1 MPGKLEFTRIQR
13 MVTRMG
19 MKNWVVLG
27 MVLLCAAVAPAQK
40 RGKVDINTETPEG
53 QALQAIGQ
61 EADPVKKL
69 ALLEE
74 FLQKH
79 PAHPGAL
86 WVLGQAETAYAK
98 AGQHDKV
105 LATVPKILAA
115 DPADVEMAHQ
125 GLKSAEAKGDTALVV
140 EWAQKTRESAQAAEK
155 LPKPADE
162 DELENWKHT
171 VDFAQQV
178 QKYCDYSLYAHALKV
193 ADPAGKIQAGE
204 ALAKANPQS
213 EYVPQLNETLFVAYR
228 QANQNDKAVALGE
241 KLLGANKANEDILLV
256 MLDHYARAK
265 DAAKVEQT
273 AQAMVDMMKTKAPPQ
288 GVDPAAWEK
297 KKTTV
302 MGIGLHVLGVSYS
315 NAGKAAQADKTLRE
329 ALPLLTEEQ
338 MKAEALFHLGLS
350 NYKMGNGAK
359 DGSKL
364 ILEAMRFNQ
373 QCAAIKSPWQAQA
386 TKNIAAIRTQYR
398 MK

>member
-1 MPGKLEFTRIQR
+1 MNIGAAL
-13 MVTRMG
+13 V
-19 MKNWVVLG
+19 

-40 RGKVDINTETPEG
+40 RAKVDINAETPEG

-61 EADPVKKL
+61 EADPAKKL
-69 ALLEE
+69 AQMEE

-79 PAHPGAL
+79 PSHPGAL
-86 WVLGQAETAYAK
+86 WVLGQAEAAYAK

-125 GLKSAEAKGDTALVV
+125 ALKSAEAKNDTALVV
-140 EWAQKTRESAQAAEK
+140 EWSQKTREAAKAAEK
-155 LPKPADE
+155 TPKPADE
-162 DELENWKHT
+162 DQVESWKHT

-178 QKYCDYSLYAHALKV
+178 QKYCDYSLYAQALKTT
-193 ADPAGKIQAGE
+193 DPAGKILAGE
-204 ALAKANPQS
+204 ALAQASPQS
-213 EYVPQLNETLFVAYR
+213 EYLPQLNETLFVAYR
-228 QANQNDKAVALGE
+228 QANQAPKAVALGE
-241 KLLGANKANEDILLV
+241 KLLAANKANEDVLLV
-256 MLDHYARAK
+256 MIDQYARNK
-265 DAAKVEQT
+265 EAAKVEQT
-273 AQAMVDMMKTKAPPQ
+273 AQAMVEMMKTKPVPA

-302 MGIGLHVLGVSYS
+302 MGIGMHVLGVSYS
-315 NAGKAAQADKTLRE
+315 NAGKAAQADKALRE
-329 ALPLLTEEQ
+329 ALPLLTDEQ

-350 NYKMGNGAK
+350 NYKMGSGAK

-373 QCAAIKSPWQAQA
+373 MCAAIKSPWQAQA
-386 TKNIAAIRTQYR
+386 NKNIAAIRTQYR

>member
-1 MPGKLEFTRIQR
+1 MTKMNIGAAL
-13 MVTRMG
+13 V
-19 MKNWVVLG
+19 
-27 MVLLCAAVAPAQK
+27 MVLLYATVAPAQK
-40 RGKVDINTETPEG
+40 RAKVDINAETPEG

-61 EADPVKKL
+61 EADPAKKL
-69 ALLEE
+69 AQMEE

-79 PAHPGAL
+79 PSHPGAL
-86 WVLGQAETAYAK
+86 WVLGQAEAAYAK

-125 GLKSAEAKGDTALVV
+125 ALKSAEAKNDTALVV
-140 EWAQKTRESAQAAEK
+140 EWSQKTREAAKAAEK
-155 LPKPADE
+155 TPKPADE
-162 DELENWKHT
+162 DQVESWKHT

-178 QKYCDYSLYAHALKV
+178 QKYCDYSLYAQALKTT
-193 ADPAGKIQAGE
+193 DPAGKILAGE
-204 ALAKANPQS
+204 ALAQASPQS
-213 EYVPQLNETLFVAYR
+213 EYLPQLNETLFVAYR
-228 QANQNDKAVALGE
+228 QANQAPKAVALGE
-241 KLLGANKANEDILLV
+241 KLLAANKANEDVLLV
-256 MLDHYARAK
+256 MIDQYARNK
-265 DAAKVEQT
+265 EAAKVEQT
-273 AQAMVDMMKTKAPPQ
+273 AQAMVEMMKTKPVPA

-302 MGIGLHVLGVSYS
+302 MGIGMHVLGVSYS
-315 NAGKAAQADKTLRE
+315 NAGKAAQADKALRE
-329 ALPLLTEEQ
+329 ALPLLTDEQ

-350 NYKMGNGAK
+350 NYKMGSGAK

-373 QCAAIKSPWQAQA
+373 MCAAIKSPWQAQA
-386 TKNIAAIRTQYR
+386 NKNIAAIRTQYR

>member
-1 MPGKLEFTRIQR
+1 MNIGAAL
-13 MVTRMG
+13 V
-19 MKNWVVLG
+19 
-27 MVLLCAAVAPAQK
+27 MVLLYATVAPAQK
-40 RGKVDINTETPEG
+40 RAKVDINAETPEG

-61 EADPVKKL
+61 EADPAKKL
-69 ALLEE
+69 AQMEE

-79 PAHPGAL
+79 PSHPGAL
-86 WVLGQAETAYAK
+86 WVLGQAEAAYAK

-125 GLKSAEAKGDTALVV
+125 ALKSAEAKNDTALVV
-140 EWAQKTRESAQAAEK
+140 EWSQKTREAAKAAEK
-155 LPKPADE
+155 TPKPADE
-162 DELENWKHT
+162 DQVESWKHT

-178 QKYCDYSLYAHALKV
+178 QKYCDYSLYAQALKTT
-193 ADPAGKIQAGE
+193 DPAGKILAGE
-204 ALAKANPQS
+204 ALAQASPQS
-213 EYVPQLNETLFVAYR
+213 EYLPQLNETLFVAYR
-228 QANQNDKAVALGE
+228 QANQAPKAVALGE
-241 KLLGANKANEDILLV
+241 KLLAANKANEDVLLV
-256 MLDHYARAK
+256 MIDQYARNK
-265 DAAKVEQT
+265 EAAKVEQT
-273 AQAMVDMMKTKAPPQ
+273 AQAMVEMMKTKPVPA

-302 MGIGLHVLGVSYS
+302 MGIGMHVLGVSYS
-315 NAGKAAQADKTLRE
+315 NAGKAAQADKALRE
-329 ALPLLTEEQ
+329 ALPLLTDEQ

-350 NYKMGNGAK
+350 NYKMGSGAK

-373 QCAAIKSPWQAQA
+373 MCAAIKSPWQAQA
-386 TKNIAAIRTQYR
+386 NKNIAAIRTQYR